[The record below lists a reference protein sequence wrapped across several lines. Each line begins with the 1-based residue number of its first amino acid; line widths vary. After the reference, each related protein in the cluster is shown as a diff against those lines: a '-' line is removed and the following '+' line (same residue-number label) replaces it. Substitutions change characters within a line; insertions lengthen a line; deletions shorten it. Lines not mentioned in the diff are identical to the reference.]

1 MDELLANPA
10 VQAGVVPFAVA
21 LVVSAALFRS
31 RLLGL
36 AVLAAFATVVAL
48 TVGYSFESLTAVR
61 KLILVGLTSGMA
73 VLAIELAGVPASA
86 RIRAALA
93 LAIAAAAVWVVWRVL
108 QQREAAQMALYG
120 AGVALY
126 AALLLESSLRAAADV
141 ISGAV
146 TSLILGLAA
155 GALAVLGASVLLG
168 QIGIAAA
175 VGAGA
180 VLVVQAVALRRA
192 PSGWTIVLPGAVI
205 AALVLLLAVF
215 TGSLPWYC
223 LLPTLAIPWATRVIA
238 PSRRGVWFT
247 ATATGLAAAVPAG
260 IAVALAWFGA
270 GSAG

>member
-1 MDELLANPA
+1 MNEFLANPA
-10 VQAGVVPFAVA
+10 VQAGVVPFVVA
-21 LVVSAALFRS
+21 LALSAALFRS

-36 AVLAAFATVVAL
+36 AVVAAFAAAVAL

-61 KLILVGLTSGMA
+61 KLILVGLTSGVV
-73 VLAIELAGVPASA
+73 VLAIELAGTPASA

-108 QQREAAQMALYG
+108 QQQEAAKIALYG
-120 AGVALY
+120 AAVALY
-126 AALLLESSLRAAADV
+126 AAALVESSLRAAADV

-155 GALAVLGASVLLG
+155 GALAVLGASALLG
-168 QIGIAAA
+168 QIGVATS

-180 VLVVQAVALRRA
+180 VLVVQAATLRRS
-192 PSGWTIVLPGAVI
+192 PSGWTVALPGAVI

-215 TGSLPWYC
+215 TGSLPWIC

-238 PSRRGVWFT
+238 PGRRGVWFT
-247 ATATGLAAAVPAG
+247 AATTGFAAAVPAG
-260 IAVALAWFGA
+260 VAVALAWFGVA
-270 GSAG
+270 SPG

>member
-10 VQAGVVPFAVA
+10 VQAGVAPFAVA

-36 AVLAAFATVVAL
+36 ALVAAFVTAVAL

-61 KLILVGLTSGMA
+61 KLILVGLVSGVL
-73 VLAIELAGVPASA
+73 VLAIELASAPASA

-93 LAIAAAAVWVVWRVL
+93 LALAAAAVWVVWRVL
-108 QQREAAQMALYG
+108 QQQEAAKIALFG

-126 AALLLESSLRAAADV
+126 AAVLLESSLRAAADV

-155 GALAVLGASVLLG
+155 GALGILGASALLG
-168 QIGIAAA
+168 QMGIATAA
-175 VGAGA
+175 GAGA
-180 VLVVQAVALRRA
+180 VLVVQAVTLRRS
-192 PSGWTIVLPGAVI
+192 PSGWTVALPGAVI

-223 LLPTLAIPWATRVIA
+223 LLPTLAVPWATRVLA
-238 PSRRGVWFT
+238 PGRRGVWLT
-247 ATATGLAAAVPAG
+247 AATTGLAAAVPAG
-260 IAVALAWFGA
+260 IAVALAWFGVA
-270 GSAG
+270 SPG